1 MKSILFFLIFFMG
14 ISLHSLNAQTPSAGQ
29 VANDFYKW
37 YLTKGV
43 NLGWRQVVK
52 RSDLTPGFQKRLT
65 VFFQKMEK
73 DNEGGYDPI
82 LQAQDFEEKFSLKPV
97 LKTPTKATF
106 DFWMFGQ
113 KVALVT
119 LVNNNNK
126 WLIDAIQGLE

>member
-1 MKSILFFLIFFMG
+1 MKNSLFFLIFMAIG
-14 ISLHSLNAQTPSAGQ
+14 LHSLNAQVPTADR

-82 LQAQDFEEKFSLKPV
+82 LQAQDFEEKFLLKPV

-113 KVALVT
+113 KAALVT
-119 LVNNNNK
+119 LVNTNNK
-126 WLIDAIQGLE
+126 WQIDAIQGV

>member
-1 MKSILFFLIFFMG
+1 MKNALFLLIFLGFG
-14 ISLHSLNAQTPSAGQ
+14 LHSLNAQAPTATQ

-52 RSDLTPGFQKRLT
+52 RSELTPAFQKRLT
-65 VFFQKMEK
+65 VFFRKMEK

-82 LQAQDFEEKFSLKPV
+82 LQAQDFEEKFLLKPV
-97 LKTPTKATF
+97 LKSTTKATF

-113 KVALVT
+113 KVAMVT
-119 LVNNNNK
+119 LVNSNNK
-126 WLIDAIQGLE
+126 WLIDAIQGV